1 MPHLPLDALLTGY
14 RDLPAPPKDCGI
26 VRLLV
31 LREPGERR
39 LLPASVRLRPAAGA
53 VGDRWSLDREPEA
66 DAEVT
71 VMRADVAGLMAQ
83 DGDIARFG
91 DNLFVD
97 MDLSLENL
105 PAGTQVRVG
114 SARCEVT
121 PLPHNGCSKF
131 SARAGIGALKLTCLP
146 DLRAHRLR
154 GIHLRVLEEGEV
166 RVGDAIRVEGRPE
179 IAAAEPQPT

>member
-121 PLPHNGCSKF
+121 PLPHNGLQQIQ
-131 SARAGIGALKLTCLP
+131 RAGR
-146 DLRAHRLR
+146 DR
-154 GIHLRVLEEGEV
+154 
-166 RVGDAIRVEGRPE
+166 RVEADLPAGSAGAPAPGHPPAGAGGGRGAGRGRDPGGE
-179 IAAAEPQPT
+179 AA